1 MNKNAKNG
9 PGRPRFQPEIP
20 KGKFTFTDF
29 EIANGVNPKTGKG
42 KECTTL
48 TLRKWLKRELSK
60 RGHSAIVHLK
70 DTFADPTSKNGLG
83 RKQYVYQKRTGVSAK
98 SVAHDTAPVVAAKTP
113 KKASAKSKK
122 AQVTET
128 PTVEVNAVS
137 PETETYEAQK
147 AELLAPVV
155 SIAPAPMVDTPP
167 ALVDKTES
175 DNSSAT
181 ESVAETSETPE
192 AQSPTE
198 TETPQPIPEAAPAL
212 VG

>member
-1 MNKNAKNG
+1 MKNKG
-9 PGRPRFQPEIP
+9 PGRPKYRPNIP

-42 KECTTL
+42 KDCTTL
-48 TLRKWLKRELSK
+48 TLRKWLKEDLSK
-60 RGHSAIVHLK
+60 RGHSTIVHLK
-70 DTFADPTSKNGLG
+70 DTFAEPTSKAGLG
-83 RKQYVYQKRTGVSAK
+83 RKQYVYQRRAGVSVKA
-98 SVAHDTAPVVAAKTP
+98 VAHAPETPAAGKSKATKKSRKTAKTP
-113 KKASAKSKK
+113 ADT
-122 AQVTET
+122 VI
-128 PTVEVNAVS
+128 PVVEVNAIS
-137 PETETYEAQK
+137 PETANYEAQK